1 MLTPPE
7 RARDASLSRRSLL
20 AASAAAISLTAG
32 CTGFL
37 ERDAESS
44 LVDAVPGE
52 TTLLAHLDVGA
63 VADGEASEADLE
75 AALEGL
81 DAFGSERATEAIVAF
96 EDRTGLDPLEANEA
110 VLFGDVDA
118 ISSDVSEEELASA
131 ATEETIIV
139 DGDWSEDD
147 VVASLEETTDLEY
160 EAESAGGDAERYEPA
175 SGASGNGGDG
185 DGDDG
190 GDGDGDEPP
199 VLGVLG
205 DGRYV
210 VGDEDGVDAAL
221 ETHAGDEEAV
231 SGSIRSAYE
240 GANDGPVTVAA
251 VPDGSPLPDEFAFLA
266 GGNDDIFEEIDAV
279 GLQYDTIDDETVD
292 LELDFH
298 VGDDGDAEQLETVL
312 QGGLSALGELDD
324 ELSDASDE
332 ATLERDE
339 TVVSIAYQGDADAVA
354 ALLAV
359 LEGV

>member
-1 MLTPPE
+1 MLTPSE

-20 AASAAAISLTAG
+20 AASAAAISMTAG

-37 ERDAESS
+37 ERDVESS
-44 LVDAVPGE
+44 LVDGVPGE
-52 TTLLAHLDVGA
+52 TTLLAHLDVEA
-63 VADGEASEADLE
+63 VADGEASESDLE

-96 EDRTGLDPLEANEA
+96 EDRTGLDPLEANEV

-118 ISSDVSEEELASA
+118 ISSDVSEEELAAA

-160 EAESAGGDAERYEPA
+160 EAESAAGDTERYEPA
-175 SGASGNGGDG
+175 SGADG
-185 DGDDG
+185 DGED

-199 VLGVLG
+199 VLGVLD

-221 ETHAGDEEAV
+221 ETHAGDEEAI
-231 SGSIRSAYE
+231 SGPIRSAYE

-251 VPDGSPLPDEFAFLA
+251 VPDGSPLPDEFSFLA
-266 GGNDDIFEEIDAV
+266 GGNDDLFEEIDAV

-298 VGDDGDAEQLETVL
+298 VGDESDAERLETVL

-332 ATLERDE
+332 ATLEHNE
-339 TVVSIAYQGDADAVA
+339 TVVTVAYRGDADAVA

>member
-1 MLTPPE
+1 MLTPSE

-20 AASAAAISLTAG
+20 AASAAAITATAG

-37 ERDAESS
+37 DNTDAASS

-52 TTLLAHLDVGA
+52 TTLLAHLDVEA
-63 VADGEASEADLE
+63 VADGEASETDLE
-75 AALEGL
+75 SALEGL

-96 EDRTGLDPLEANEA
+96 EDRTGLDPLEANEV

-118 ISSDVSEEELASA
+118 ISSDATEEEVA
-131 ATEETIIV
+131 AAAAQETIIV

-160 EAESAGGDAERYEPA
+160 ESESAGGDAERYEPVSVA
-175 SGASGNGGDG
+175 NGDGDGGDG
-185 DGDDG
+185 DGG
-190 GDGDGDEPP
+190 GDEPP

-221 ETHAGDEEAV
+221 ETHAGDEEAI
-231 SGSIRSAYE
+231 SGSIRSAYD

-266 GGNDDIFEEIDAV
+266 GGNDDIFEEIDAI

-298 VGDDGDAEQLETVL
+298 VDDDSDAEQLETVL

-332 ATLERDE
+332 ATLEREE
-339 TVVSIAYQGDADAVA
+339 TVVSIVYQGDADAVA